1 MTEIIAGC
9 RDQQP
14 MDRRQLQKLQLGKLL
29 SLLGPVLESNDFYG
43 RKLRAAGV
51 RSPEDVSTIEAYRQL
66 PFTTKQELS
75 SDQAEHPP
83 YGTNLT
89 FPADRYVRLHQTSGT
104 TGRRLRWLDTEESW
118 QWFGSCWRT
127 VFEGAGVCGGDRIF
141 FAFSF
146 GPFIGFWTAWEG
158 ARQLGVMAIPGGGMS
173 SEQRLDAI
181 VANKATVLLSTPTY
195 ALHLAEVAAG
205 MGLDTAGDTA
215 VRICIHGGEPG
226 AGLPATRERIE
237 TAWGAQVYDHA
248 GATEVGAWS
257 FQCQSRDGLHLNEA
271 EFICEVVD
279 PTTLAPAQEGE
290 LVITGLGRTGMPVI
304 RYRTGDRVRLQS
316 EDAGC
321 SCGRSF
327 RKLVGGVIG
336 RVDDALS
343 IRGMVVYP
351 SAIENVVRRF
361 PEVGEFAVDVHRPR
375 ALDELEIRLEDRS
388 ASDEEEKEFADEAGA
403 DIAGPEVTGASLT
416 DRVAEAFH
424 AQLGLRARVT
434 AVPHGSLPRFELKAK
449 RFTDHRRMG
458 AEDESKA

>member
-1 MTEIIAGC
+1 MH
-9 RDQQP
+9 
-14 MDRRQLQKLQLGKLL
+14 RRQLQELQLGKLQ

-51 RSPEDVSTIEAYRQL
+51 RSPEHVSTIEAYRQL

-75 SDQAEHPP
+75 SDQAEYPP

-127 VFEGAGVCGGDRIF
+127 VFEGAGVCAGDRIF

-304 RYRTGDRVRLQS
+304 RYRTGDWVRLQS

-375 ALDELEIRLEDRS
+375 ALDELEIRLEDLS
-388 ASDEEEKEFADEAGA
+388 ASDEEGKEFADEAGA

-458 AEDESKA
+458 AEDECKA

>member
-14 MDRRQLQKLQLGKLL
+14 MHRRQLQELQLGKLQ

-127 VFEGAGVCGGDRIF
+127 VFEGAGVCAGDRIF

-226 AGLPATRERIE
+226 AGLSATRERIE
-237 TAWGAQVYDHA
+237 TVWGAQVYDHA

-257 FQCQSRDGLHLNEA
+257 FECQSRDGLHLNEA
-271 EFICEVVD
+271 EFICEVAD
-279 PTTLAPAQEGE
+279 PTTLAPTQEGE

-321 SCGRSF
+321 SCSRSF

-375 ALDELEIRLEDRS
+375 ALDELEIRLEDLS
-388 ASDEEEKEFADEAGA
+388 ASDEEGKEFADEAGA
-403 DIAGPEVTGASLT
+403 DIAGPEVAGTSLT
-416 DRVAEAFH
+416 DRVTEAFH

-434 AVPHGSLPRFELKAK
+434 AVPRGSLPRFELKAK